1 MPNEI
6 EIFAS
11 GTHTSSNGV
20 TLNISNSDLDAIAQ
34 SYSPQT
40 FEAPAV
46 VGHPRDNSPAYGWVE
61 SVRRQGGKLLAKL
74 AQVDPEFEESVKAGR
89 FKKISAS
96 FYSPDSS
103 ANPKPGNY
111 YLRHVGFLGGMAPAV
126 KGLKSVAFAE
136 VEAGVIDFCDCDS
149 DQMLWRNLREWLI
162 DEYDMETADRI
173 IPSYS
178 MNRAPQS
185 DRMDYLEKR
194 VAMLE
199 NSMTQFL
206 NPDIQD
212 KLAVVGDRV
221 MTLLN
226 NYNYTEEEMPPEDT
240 SALLQSDTEQN
251 RRIQQL
257 EEELAAQ
264 KAVARK
270 EKISNFVEGLVRS
283 GKLLPVEKTEIV
295 EFMCSLSEEELD
307 FSESGKLQSQFQW
320 MQNFLNK
327 RPKLVEFREVVKDS
341 DDFTEG
347 EIVEV
352 QKAYLDAAKAYESAW
367 RV

>member
-1 MPNEI
+1 VPNEI
-6 EIFAS
+6 EIFAA

-20 TLNISNSDLDAIAQ
+20 TLNISNSDLDAIAR

-61 SVRRQGGKLLAKL
+61 SVRREGGKLLAKL

-89 FKKISAS
+89 YKKISAS

-136 VEAGVIDFCDCDS
+136 EEAGVIDFCNCDS

-173 IPSYS
+173 IPSYF
-178 MNRAPQS
+178 MNLS
-185 DRMDYLEKR
+185 TKDDDEYLLRR

-199 NSMTQFL
+199 TSMAQFL

-212 KLAVVGDRV
+212 KLATVGDKV
-221 MTLLN
+221 ISLLN
-226 NYNYTEEEMPPEDT
+226 NYNYTEEMPEE
-240 SALLQSDTEQN
+240 LTEQN
-251 RRIQQL
+251 RRIEQL

-270 EKISNFVEGLVRS
+270 EKISNFVESLVRS
-283 GKLLPVEKTEIV
+283 GKLLPAESGEII
-295 EFMCSLSEEELD
+295 EFMCSLDEEELE
-307 FSESGKLQSQFQW
+307 FSECGKSQSRLEWIQG
-320 MQNFLNK
+320 FLIK
-327 RPKLVEFREVVKDS
+327 RPKLVDFREVVKDC
-341 DDFTEG
+341 DDFNEG

-352 QKAYLDAAKAYESAW
+352 QNAYVDAAKAYESAW
-367 RV
+367 RS